1 MDNTPHGFEDP
12 LSDIDPIMEQAFS
25 VSASDYRSQQEPA
38 SEPLNATA
46 TPVSSE
52 TYDDSD
58 FSDDDFDNTPL
69 SEEIAQPASDD
80 LSDLSDDL
88 FAPEPSY
95 APSPAAA
102 PAAVAHNEPEHQSR
116 PFSEPAPSF
125 DSRPQAEPAHFYSSP
140 IEDIPQPGDNFMQG
154 PSYQDTVSSQ
164 EPSYSE
170 SFVTPPSNPYASAPA
185 ASQQEPAQSYA
196 PSDSHMAVPA
206 PPPSAPPSMGAPANN
221 PDNGNGNAL
230 NYVEFPDLQDAAIE
244 GRKIEDGVL
253 SSIPVKVSVELG
265 RSHLSLQEVYE
276 LTEGSII
283 ELERLVGEPLD
294 LVINGQV
301 IAQGE
306 VVAIDNKYGLRIK
319 NLTSNKTVA

>member
-25 VSASDYRSQQEPA
+25 VGASDVFKEDDDDEQ
-38 SEPLNATA
+38 LNATVTPPA
-46 TPVSSE
+46 TPEPSYASQE
-52 TYDDSD
+52 LEQATDY
-58 FSDDDFDNTPL
+58 SDDMDNTPL
-69 SEEIAQPASDD
+69 SEEQAQVSHDD

-88 FAPEPSY
+88 FSPEPVAPAPAAEPAAPQSAYADATQAFSQPGPAETVVQPGENFASQQQPAPQSYAAPEP
-95 APSPAAA
+95 
-102 PAAVAHNEPEHQSR
+102 V
-116 PFSEPAPSF
+116 
-125 DSRPQAEPAHFYSSP
+125 
-140 IEDIPQPGDNFMQG
+140 
-154 PSYQDTVSSQ
+154 Q
-164 EPSYSE
+164 EPSYVTPEASPYSSE
-170 SFVTPPSNPYASAPA
+170 SAAP
-185 ASQQEPAQSYA
+185 SQQEQFSDLDSQISIPVPPPA
-196 PSDSHMAVPA
+196 A
-206 PPPSAPPSMGAPANN
+206 PPAMGQPDTDYNSPSN
-221 PDNGNGNAL
+221 L

-244 GRKIEDGVL
+244 GKKLEDGVL